1 MSAATDGRPERD
13 KPDRLRDR
21 AAARRE
27 RVDRW
32 LHDRTGHRGAF
43 DWWTNRRVPGG
54 ARWRYATGP
63 VCLGLFAAVF
73 ATGLVMM
80 TGYVPSANGSWAS
93 VQYME
98 RTPGGSLVRGVH
110 FWATHALIVAFAVH
124 LSRLMLAAAFRSPR
138 ELAWVSGVLLVPLL
152 AGLAVTGNP
161 LAGSQ
166 KAFEQIEVEG
176 AILAGTPVA
185 GPALKR
191 ALFGGAAAG
200 HLTLTHLYALHV
212 ALLPLAAALV
222 GGFHLYQLLRWGTVR
237 PGDRAAG
244 GDPDTV
250 TQAHAAADPDDPY
263 VPDQLL
269 RNAIAFAG
277 VFAVVYYMALNH
289 PAPLDAPPGPAA
301 EGAPRPEWYFRFL
314 FELRN
319 YVPPAAEFLATGV
332 FPAAALG
339 LLLAV
344 PWIDRLGAR
353 VGAAVRYTIVFGGLT
368 AWCALT
374 AASMSRDQ
382 DDPHYREVKAAAA
395 VRAGRAVELA
405 TLGGVPPE
413 GPGVLL
419 ARDPLTRG
427 PELFREHCAACHAH
441 AGRGAAGAS
450 EIEATDCGGANLAG
464 FGSRAW
470 HRGLLDPDAVDGPGY
485 FGCTPFAGGEMS
497 DYVQN
502 TLWGET
508 RRRRPRRRRG
518 IEPQDRRRRRRPRR
532 GGRPPRARRRP
543 GRPRPR
549 RRDPRPRRIE
559 LAGGGGEGTHRRRL
573 RLHRLPQLRRRRRRL
588 FRHPERLRL
597 PRLARRPDREPR
609 PRTVLR
615 RGRRRFGKPRR
626 RLYARLRRNRHGRGH
641 AEPRGHP
648 AARRLA
654 PRRLGGPLTAACGEM
669 TRPCGGR
676 EA

>member
-1 MSAATDGRPERD
+1 MSAATDERPE
-13 KPDRLRDR
+13 RLRDR
-21 AAARRE
+21 AAARRA
-27 RVDRW
+27 RVGGW

-80 TGYVPSANGSWAS
+80 TGYVPSADGSWAS

-124 LSRLMLAAAFRSPR
+124 LARLMLAAAFRSPR

-176 AILAGTPVA
+176 AILGGTPVA

-191 ALFGGAAAG
+191 MLFGGAGAG

-222 GGFHLYQLLRWGTVR
+222 GGLHLYQLLRWGTVR
-237 PGDRAAG
+237 PEDRAAD

-250 TQAHAAADPDDPY
+250 TPAHDAAEPDAPY

-269 RNAIAFAG
+269 RNAVAFAG
-277 VFAVVYYMALNH
+277 AFAVVYYMALNH
-289 PAPLDAPPGPAA
+289 AAPLDAPPGPAA

-339 LLLAV
+339 LLIAV
-344 PWIDRLGAR
+344 PWIDRLGHR
-353 VGAAVRYTIVFGGLT
+353 IGAAVRYVIVFGGLT

-382 DDPHYREVKAAAA
+382 ADPHYREVMAAAGA
-395 VRAGRAVELA
+395 RAGRAADLA
-405 TLGGVPPE
+405 RLGGVPPE

-427 PELFREHCAACHAH
+427 PELFRAHCAACHAH
-441 AGRGAAGAS
+441 AGRGAAGPS
-450 EIEATDCGGANLAG
+450 IIEAADCGGANLAG

-470 HRGLLDPDAVDGPGY
+470 HRGLLNPAAVDGPAY
-485 FGCTPFAGGEMS
+485 FGCTPFAGGDMP

-502 TLWGET
+502 TLWGEIDPDDPAAVAELN
-508 RRRRPRRRRG
+508 RKLAAVAAALAAEAGARVH
-518 IEPQDRRRRRRPRR
+518 
-532 GGRPPRARRRP
+532 GGPPIALDHGGETLAP
-543 GRPRPR
+543 ADLNPLVEEGKELIAGEFGCTDCHNYGDADDGYSADLNGYGS
-549 RRDPRPRRIE
+549 RDW
-559 LAGGGGEGTHRRRL
+559 LAGLIANPAHDRYYGEEADASENPGDGYMPAYAPTGTDADTLTREDVLLLADWL
-573 RLHRLPQLRRRRRRL
+573 RG
-588 FRHPERLRL
+588 
-597 PRLARRPDREPR
+597 DW
-609 PRTVLR
+609 V
-615 RGRRRFGKPRR
+615 GR
-626 RLYARLRRNRHGRGH
+626 
-641 AEPRGHP
+641 
-648 AARRLA
+648 
-654 PRRLGGPLTAACGEM
+654 
-669 TRPCGGR
+669 
-676 EA
+676 